1 MDPALPSNGLE
12 ERARMVTSTIKE
24 E

>member
-1 MDPALPSNGLE
+1 MLVVTTASKRSIGI
-12 ERARMVTSTIKE
+12 VTSTIKE